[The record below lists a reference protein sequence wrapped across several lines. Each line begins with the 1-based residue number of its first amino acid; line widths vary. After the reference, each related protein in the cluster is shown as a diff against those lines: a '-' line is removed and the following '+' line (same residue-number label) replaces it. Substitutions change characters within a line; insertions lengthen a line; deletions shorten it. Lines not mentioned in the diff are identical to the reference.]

1 MDRQEVTM
9 AAYEHGL
16 ERTLEK
22 LDKNKI
28 MSRIWAKDPA
38 VWKDE
43 SSHQQLISTRLGW
56 LDVVFSSDKFYEPLR
71 QLQKDARNFSHVLLL
86 GMGGS
91 SLGAEVMRQTWGVM
105 PGYPDLKVLDTTDPQ
120 AISLATQAIDLD
132 RTLFIVSTKSG
143 GTVETTSLYKYYWNM
158 VSERHGTKAGEQFCA
173 ITDAGSDLD
182 KMARENKFKYLF
194 LNPED
199 IGGRYSVLS
208 YFGLVPAVLM
218 GLDLDKFLDSA
229 RRMATACGANIPIF
243 CNPAAW
249 LGAVMGHL
257 AEMGCDKVC
266 LVSSPKINTFGLW
279 VEQLVA
285 ESTGKEGK
293 GIVPVASVYPD
304 DPRNYDDDQLL
315 VYLRLDGLE
324 TELDR
329 QMEAMVLAGHP
340 VMTLHL
346 QDEYD
351 LAGEFFRWELATAVS
366 GHMMQI
372 NPFDQPNVG
381 ESKENTKRLL
391 NYIREHGELP
401 KADLVLEEGGIRLYA
416 DDKTVDTLRRI
427 GEQRRFEHGDLIN
440 LLLAHISLAH
450 SGDYLALMA
459 YLAPTEKHDQLL
471 QAICDE
477 LRHATTR
484 AVTLGYGPRFL
495 HSTGQLHKGG
505 ANNGVFIQITVDN
518 NEKLPIPGDPYDFM
532 LLKRA
537 QAQGDL
543 EALQSKDRRV
553 VRFHLPMGTVSA
565 GLESLLEAIRT
576 AAAKKRGW

>member
-1 MDRQEVTM
+1 
-9 AAYEHGL
+9 
-16 ERTLEK
+16 
-22 LDKNKI
+22 
-28 MSRIWAKDPA
+28 
-38 VWKDE
+38 
-43 SSHQQLISTRLGW
+43 
-56 LDVVFSSDKFYEPLR
+56 
-71 QLQKDARNFSHVLLL
+71 
-86 GMGGS
+86 
-91 SLGAEVMRQTWGVM
+91 
-105 PGYPDLKVLDTTDPQ
+105 
-120 AISLATQAIDLD
+120 
-132 RTLFIVSTKSG
+132 
-143 GTVETTSLYKYYWNM
+143 
-158 VSERHGTKAGEQFCA
+158 
-173 ITDAGSDLD
+173 
-182 KMARENKFKYLF
+182 
-194 LNPED
+194 
-199 IGGRYSVLS
+199 
-208 YFGLVPAVLM
+208 
-218 GLDLDKFLDSA
+218 
-229 RRMATACGANIPIF
+229 
-243 CNPAAW
+243 
-249 LGAVMGHL
+249 
-257 AEMGCDKVC
+257 MGCDKVC